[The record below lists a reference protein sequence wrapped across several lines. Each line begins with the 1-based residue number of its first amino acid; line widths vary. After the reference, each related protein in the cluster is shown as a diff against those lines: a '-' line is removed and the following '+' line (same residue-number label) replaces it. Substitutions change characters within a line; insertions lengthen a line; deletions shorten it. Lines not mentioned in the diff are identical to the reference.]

1 MPGQPADASLDLGC
15 YSLMLAK
22 PGMMPQA
29 GDWHYEIK
37 YDGYRLLAR
46 TGDPALRLRE
56 GGDAT
61 AWFPELHDSLAALP
75 SSCVLDA
82 EGVILDDIGRPDFN
96 AFHER
101 ALRRR
106 WYPGAR
112 PVVLAAFDLLVR
124 RGQDIRDWPI
134 EERKAALQE
143 LLHGV
148 DVGLLCVTAVD
159 EGEGLYQFV
168 KQLGMEGIV
177 AKRAGSAYRGGA
189 SNDWRKVKV
198 PGYHRLGKFTRAAQ
212 E

>member
-1 MPGQPADASLDLGC
+1 MPRQHAAASLDLSC
-15 YSLMLAK
+15 YPLMLAK
-22 PGMMPQA
+22 AGMMPRR
-29 GDWHYEIK
+29 GDWAYEIK
-37 YDGYRLLAR
+37 YDGWRLLAR

-61 AWFPELHDSLAALP
+61 AWFPEIHQALAALP
-75 SSCVLDA
+75 AGCVLDT

-101 ALRRR
+101 AQRRR

-112 PVVLAAFDLLVR
+112 PIVLAAFDLLVH

-134 EERKAALQE
+134 EDRKAALQE

-159 EGEGLYQFV
+159 DGEGLYQFV

-177 AKRAGSAYRGGA
+177 AKRAGSAYHGGA
-189 SNDWRKVKV
+189 SNDWRKIKV
-198 PGYHRLGKFTRAAQ
+198 PGYHRAGKFKRPAQ
-212 E
+212 R